1 METEQQLLL
10 AIGNGD
16 REALRR
22 FYERYAGYATA
33 IALRYIPQREQMAD
47 VLQDSFVKMLT
58 SVHQFQYRGEGSL
71 KAWVARIVAN
81 EAVDCL
87 KAKARLMFTDK
98 LPDAPAEE
106 AWIANSST
114 IEADIGNVTPEELT
128 RLIGQLP
135 DNYRL
140 VLNLF
145 VFEQLPHREIA
156 SRLGIKE
163 STSASLF
170 FRAKRQLAKLIRE
183 HLNKQKG

>member
-58 SVHQFQYRGEGSL
+58 SIQQFQYRGEGSL
-71 KAWVARIVAN
+71 RGWVARIVAN
-81 EAVDCL
+81 EAVDHL
-87 KAKARLMFTDK
+87 KDKARLTLTEE
-98 LPDAPAEE
+98 LPKIPVQEE
-106 AWIANSST
+106 WSNGG
-114 IEADIGNVTPEELT
+114 EEDIDNVTPEELT

-135 DNYRL
+135 DKYRL